1 MPAHWRLKQ
10 STCTASGTLN
20 SVCIWATFKFKAGYQ
35 TSLNIL
41 FSQYT
46 CRHRCQGSLQR
57 FARRIGLQKGSSSLT
72 KLHSFF
78 SGRYSD
84 RRGFSFAKNPSQ
96 TGQLVLW
103 NGVEYLGSTKHGKGF
118 PFWRD
123 IQTNCLCGPRCTKPI
138 ESLSLVTMFDAPG

>member
-1 MPAHWRLKQ
+1 M
-10 STCTASGTLN
+10 SGFSSEICETYWFAKR
-20 SVCIWATFKFKAGYQ
+20 II
-35 TSLNIL
+35 IL
-41 FSQYT
+41 DEAPF
-46 CRHRCQGSLQR
+46 
-57 FARRIGLQKGSSSLT
+57 I
-72 KLHSFF
+72 F